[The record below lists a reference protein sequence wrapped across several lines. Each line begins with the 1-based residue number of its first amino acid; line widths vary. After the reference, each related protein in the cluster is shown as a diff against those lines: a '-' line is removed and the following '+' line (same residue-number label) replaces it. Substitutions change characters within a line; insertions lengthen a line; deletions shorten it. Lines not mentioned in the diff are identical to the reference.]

1 MRGRGRPSLQEVL
14 RNLDEEV
21 DLLHTRLGGLP
32 RAVEADHILREI
44 WLDDVHNSTAIEGNT
59 MTRAQVADLVERR
72 QASASLV
79 ETLEVEGYARAAD
92 WVYRCAADYDR
103 VPVAV
108 VSEVHKIAVDLA
120 WKVEPPITRDSPGEW
135 RKGPVR
141 VRAVQV
147 SVPAA
152 IAADLDAWSKSTAEN
167 DGEHP
172 VIRAAIHH
180 AWLERIHP
188 FIVGN
193 GRVGRLILNFM
204 LIQKGYPPAVIL
216 ASQRPRY
223 LQGLR
228 AADNANPNALAEVI
242 ARAISGALSRF
253 LIPKL
258 AGEAKL
264 VPLSALAAQAPYAPD
279 YLRQLVLSGKLRA
292 IRDGHLWL
300 SSRAWLDDYMLTRDK
315 RGARPT
321 YRKRQGEPRRTKP
334 GAAGDRQGALRLRT
348 GGEPARRSRRR
359 AVRARVGP

>member
-1 MRGRGRPSLQEVL
+1 
-14 RNLDEEV
+14 
-21 DLLHTRLGGLP
+21 
-32 RAVEADHILREI
+32 
-44 WLDDVHNSTAIEGNT
+44 
-59 MTRAQVADLVERR
+59 
-72 QASASLV
+72 
-79 ETLEVEGYARAAD
+79 
-92 WVYRCAADYDR
+92 
-103 VPVAV
+103 
-108 VSEVHKIAVDLA
+108 VDLA
-120 WKVEPPITRDSPGEW
+120 WKVEPPITRDSPGDW

-334 GAAGDRQGALRLRT
+334 GAAGDRQGALPLRT